1 MLTCIRS
8 KRQRNAAEYALRTIQ
23 SSCIRPYIKTIYLYG
38 SCARG
43 EEKYSSDVDLFLELS
58 ESFRSRPEL
67 KKVSLSSKIR
77 SILMRNLDDAE
88 TDLKIVVGDD
98 WKRKQNAVLY
108 KCAKGRNSR
117 YGLEQLFDL
126 QKRFSIFK
134 ASYDAGIVAIMM
146 VPCTGICE
154 KLV

>member
-23 SSCIRPYIKTIYLYG
+23 SSCIKPYIKTIYLYG

-67 KKVSLSSKIR
+67 KKYLYLLKSEVSSEE
-77 SILMRNLDDAE
+77 LDDAE

-98 WKRKQNAVLY
+98 WKRNKMLY
-108 KCAKGRNSR
+108 YTNVRKEGIQIWPWTVI
-117 YGLEQLFDL
+117 LIL
-126 QKRFSIFK
+126 QKMIFNILK
-134 ASYDAGIVAIMM
+134 PLMM
-146 VPCTGICE
+146 RG
-154 KLV
+154 

>member
-8 KRQRNAAEYALRTIQ
+8 KRQRDAAEYALRTIQ

-67 KKVSLSSKIR
+67 KKYLYLLKSEVSSEE
-77 SILMRNLDDAE
+77 LDDAE

-98 WKRKQNAVLY
+98 WKRNKMLY
-108 KCAKGRNSR
+108 YTNVRKEGIQIFPFRNFINLFRLCVRKIFSKSFCCIASS
-117 YGLEQLFDL
+117 GL
-126 QKRFSIFK
+126 
-134 ASYDAGIVAIMM
+134 
-146 VPCTGICE
+146 
-154 KLV
+154 

>member
-8 KRQRNAAEYALRTIQ
+8 KRQRDAAEYALRTIQ

-67 KKVSLSSKIR
+67 KKYLYLLKSEVSSEE
-77 SILMRNLDDAE
+77 LDDAMQQNLGE
-88 TDLKIVVGDD
+88 SSKSPLHFAAHRDESVIVGYYTSEEVHLRSPSPLD
-98 WKRKQNAVLY
+98 
-108 KCAKGRNSR
+108 
-117 YGLEQLFDL
+117 E
-126 QKRFSIFK
+126 
-134 ASYDAGIVAIMM
+134 
-146 VPCTGICE
+146 P
-154 KLV
+154 

>member
-23 SSCIRPYIKTIYLYG
+23 SSCIKPYIKTIYLYG

-67 KKVSLSSKIR
+67 KKYLYLLKSEVSSEE
-77 SILMRNLDDAE
+77 LDDAE
-88 TDLKIVVGDD
+88 TDLKIVVDDD
-98 WKRKQNAVLY
+98 WKRNKMLY
-108 KCAKGRNSR
+108 YTNVRKEGIQIWPWTVI
-117 YGLEQLFDL
+117 LIL
-126 QKRFSIFK
+126 QKMIFNILK
-134 ASYDAGIVAIMM
+134 LLMM
-146 VPCTGICE
+146 RG
-154 KLV
+154 

>member
-8 KRQRNAAEYALRTIQ
+8 KRQRDAAEYALRTIQ

-67 KKVSLSSKIR
+67 KKYLYLLKSEVSSEE
-77 SILMRNLDDAE
+77 LDDAE

-98 WKRKQNAVLY
+98 WKRNKMLY
-108 KCAKGRNSR
+108 YTNVRKEGIQIWPSKVIMI
-117 YGLEQLFDL
+117 LH
-126 QKRFSIFK
+126 KMIFNILK
-134 ASYDAGIVAIMM
+134 PLMM
-146 VPCTGICE
+146 RG
-154 KLV
+154 

>member
-8 KRQRNAAEYALRTIQ
+8 KRQRDAAEYALRTIK
-23 SSCIRPYIKTIYLYG
+23 SSCIRTYIKTIYLYG

-67 KKVSLSSKIR
+67 KKYLYLLKSEVSSEE
-77 SILMRNLDDAE
+77 LDDAE

-98 WKRKQNAVLY
+98 WKKNKMLYYTNVRK
-108 KCAKGRNSR
+108 
-117 YGLEQLFDL
+117 E
-126 QKRFSIFK
+126 
-134 ASYDAGIVAIMM
+134 GIQIW
-146 VPCTGICE
+146 P
-154 KLV
+154 

>member
-1 MLTCIRS
+1 MLICIRS

-23 SSCIRPYIKTIYLYG
+23 SSCIKPYIKTIYLYG

-67 KKVSLSSKIR
+67 KKYLYLLKSEVSSEE
-77 SILMRNLDDAE
+77 LDDAE

-98 WKRKQNAVLY
+98 WKRNKMLY
-108 KCAKGRNSR
+108 YTNVRKEGIQIWPWTVI
-117 YGLEQLFDL
+117 LIL
-126 QKRFSIFK
+126 QKMIFNILK
-134 ASYDAGIVAIMM
+134 LLMM
-146 VPCTGICE
+146 RG
-154 KLV
+154 

>member
-8 KRQRNAAEYALRTIQ
+8 KRQRDAAEYALRTIQ

-67 KKVSLSSKIR
+67 KKYLYLLKSEVSSEE
-77 SILMRNLDDAE
+77 LDDAE

-98 WKRKQNAVLY
+98 WKRNKMLY
-108 KCAKGRNSR
+108 YTNVRKEGIQIWPWTVI
-117 YGLEQLFDL
+117 LIL
-126 QKRFSIFK
+126 QKMIFNILK
-134 ASYDAGIVAIMM
+134 PLMM
-146 VPCTGICE
+146 RG
-154 KLV
+154 

>member
-8 KRQRNAAEYALRTIQ
+8 KRQRDAAEYALRTIQ

-67 KKVSLSSKIR
+67 KKYLYQIHVFLLTRYVGRMGCGRFRTS
-77 SILMRNLDDAE
+77 AE
-88 TDLKIVVGDD
+88 RPL
-98 WKRKQNAVLY
+98 
-108 KCAKGRNSR
+108 
-117 YGLEQLFDL
+117 
-126 QKRFSIFK
+126 
-134 ASYDAGIVAIMM
+134 
-146 VPCTGICE
+146 
-154 KLV
+154 

>member
-67 KKVSLSSKIR
+67 KKYLYLLKSEVSSEE
-77 SILMRNLDDAE
+77 LDDAE

-98 WKRKQNAVLY
+98 WKRNKMLY
-108 KCAKGRNSR
+108 YTNVRKEGIQIWP
-117 YGLEQLFDL
+117 YIVILIL
-126 QKRFSIFK
+126 QKTIFN
-134 ASYDAGIVAIMM
+134 ILRLLMM
-146 VPCTGICE
+146 RG
-154 KLV
+154 

>member
-8 KRQRNAAEYALRTIQ
+8 KRQRDAAEYALRTIQ

-67 KKVSLSSKIR
+67 KKYLYLLKSEVSSEE
-77 SILMRNLDDAE
+77 LDDAE

-98 WKRKQNAVLY
+98 WKRNKMLY
-108 KCAKGRNSR
+108 YTNVRKEGIQIWP
-117 YGLEQLFDL
+117 YIVILIL
-126 QKRFSIFK
+126 QKMIFNILK
-134 ASYDAGIVAIMM
+134 PLMM
-146 VPCTGICE
+146 RG
-154 KLV
+154 

>member
-8 KRQRNAAEYALRTIQ
+8 KRQRNAAEYALRAIQ
-23 SSCIRPYIKTIYLYG
+23 SSCIKPYIKTIYLYG

-67 KKVSLSSKIR
+67 KKYLYLLKSEVSSEE
-77 SILMRNLDDAE
+77 LDDAE

-98 WKRKQNAVLY
+98 WKRNKMLY
-108 KCAKGRNSR
+108 YTNVRK
-117 YGLEQLFDL
+117 E
-126 QKRFSIFK
+126 
-134 ASYDAGIVAIMM
+134 GISDMAL
-146 VPCTGICE
+146 
-154 KLV
+154 K

>member
-8 KRQRNAAEYALRTIQ
+8 KRQRDAAEYALRTIQ

-67 KKVSLSSKIR
+67 KKYLYLLKSEVSSEE
-77 SILMRNLDDAE
+77 LDDAE

-98 WKRKQNAVLY
+98 WKRNKMLY
-108 KCAKGRNSR
+108 YTNVRKEGIQIWPWTVI
-117 YGLEQLFDL
+117 LIL
-126 QKRFSIFK
+126 QKMIFNILRK
-134 ASYDAGIVAIMM
+134 IKESNNN
-146 VPCTGICE
+146 T
-154 KLV
+154 L